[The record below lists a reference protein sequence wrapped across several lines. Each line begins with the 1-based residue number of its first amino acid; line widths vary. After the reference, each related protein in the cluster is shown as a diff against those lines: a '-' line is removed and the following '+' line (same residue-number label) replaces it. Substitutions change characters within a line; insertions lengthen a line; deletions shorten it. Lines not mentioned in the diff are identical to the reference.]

1 MVNRKLKIHHFS
13 PLTPEKCLSYPGS
26 ENNDAN
32 QEIMGFLDITSS
44 GTCSPTN
51 THQQKQCIL
60 SFLLTIKQNPKLTLK
75 DLKTESIRKL
85 SNFNSQW
92 TKPLYQNI
100 LSHIIFFFT
109 LLKGYRCNQL
119 SVITP
124 KTISYGR
131 PRKKISNF
139 TGTEKRQVKLSCA
152 RLYFM
157 KFEASEDC
165 FWGSNKNLFFRVISY
180 NLLHLQPLK
189 SVKRMP

>member
-60 SFLLTIKQNPKLTLK
+60 SFLLTIKQNSKLTLK

-109 LLKGYRCNQL
+109 LLKGYRCN
-119 SVITP
+119 
-124 KTISYGR
+124 
-131 PRKKISNF
+131 
-139 TGTEKRQVKLSCA
+139 
-152 RLYFM
+152 
-157 KFEASEDC
+157 
-165 FWGSNKNLFFRVISY
+165 
-180 NLLHLQPLK
+180 
-189 SVKRMP
+189 